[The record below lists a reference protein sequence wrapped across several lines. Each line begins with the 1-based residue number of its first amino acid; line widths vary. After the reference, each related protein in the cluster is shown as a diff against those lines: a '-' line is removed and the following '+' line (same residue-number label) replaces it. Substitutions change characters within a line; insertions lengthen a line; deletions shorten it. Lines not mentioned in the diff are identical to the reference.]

1 MKEFSKLSSDSP
13 IRDIILLSVSA
24 GKLML
29 ENGAET
35 YRVEDTIEIMCRSKG
50 VTKVQTFVI
59 PTGIFVSIDHNGEIY
74 TFIERVFS
82 TNINLQIITEVN
94 ELSRRFSSSS
104 LSIEECR
111 ERLDTIGKND
121 GLPLKLKYIGAGIS
135 TSFFTLLFGGGN
147 IEFIMS
153 FILGMIVQWVLEKSG
168 EIFPSFFM
176 KYIAGGLATASLSF
190 ITASIASLLGIIIDP
205 NQIIVGVIML
215 LVPGVPI
222 TNAVRDTISGDYVA
236 GMSRGTEAIM
246 IATAI
251 AIGVGIVLNVYY
263 SIAGGF

>member
-50 VTKVQTFVI
+50 VRKVQTFVI
-59 PTGIFVSIDHNGEIY
+59 PTGIFMSIDHNGEIY

-82 TNINLQIITEVN
+82 TNINLQTITEVN
-94 ELSRRFSSSS
+94 ELSRSFVSSN
-104 LSIEECR
+104 LSIDECR
-111 ERLDTIGKND
+111 SRLDEISKD
-121 GLPLKLKYIGAGIS
+121 EGLPLKLKYFGAGVAS
-135 TSFFTLLFGGGN
+135 SFFTLLFGGGN
-147 IEFIMS
+147 IEFFMS
-153 FILGMIVQWVLEKSG
+153 FVLGMIVQWVLEKSG

-176 KYIAGGLATASLSF
+176 KYIAGGLVIATLSF
-190 ITASIASLLGIIIDP
+190 SASVLAAFVNISVEP

-236 GMSRGTEAIM
+236 GMSRATEAIM

>member
-13 IRDIILLSVSA
+13 IRDIILLSVAA

-50 VTKVQTFVI
+50 VSEVQTFVI
-59 PTGIFVSIDHNGEIY
+59 PTGIFISIDHNGEIY

-82 TNINLQIITEVN
+82 TNINLRAITEVN
-94 ELSRRFSSSS
+94 ELSRSFAASN
-104 LSIEECR
+104 ITIAECK
-111 ERLDTIGKND
+111 ERLSQIKNNKE
-121 GLPLKLKYIGAGIS
+121 LPLKLKYIGAGVAS
-135 TSFFTLLFGGGN
+135 SFFTLLFKGGLA
-147 IEFIMS
+147 EFIVS
-153 FILGMIVQWVLEKSG
+153 FILGVIVQWVVEKSSK
-168 EIFPSFFM
+168 IFPSFFM
-176 KYIAGGLATASLSF
+176 KYIAGGLVVATFAFASSSLAEALSF
-190 ITASIASLLGIIIDP
+190 AINPDQIII
-205 NQIIVGVIML
+205 GVIML
-215 LVPGVPI
+215 LVPGVSI

-236 GMSRGTEAIM
+236 GMSRATEAIM

>member
-1 MKEFSKLSSDSP
+1 MEGFSKLNSTSP

-35 YRVEDTIEIMCRSKG
+35 YRVEDTIEIICKSKG

-59 PTGIFVSIDHNGEIY
+59 PTGIFMSVDHNGEIY

-82 TNINLQIITEVN
+82 TNINLQTITKVN
-94 ELSRRFSSSS
+94 ELSRSFVSSN
-104 LSIEECR
+104 LSISECSRQLEEIR
-111 ERLDTIGKND
+111 QDEGV
-121 GLPLKLKYIGAGIS
+121 PLKLKYLGAGVAS
-135 TSFFTLLFGGGN
+135 SFFTLLLGGGSF
-147 IEFIMS
+147 EFIMS
-153 FILGMIVQWVLEKSG
+153 FLLGMLVQWVLEKSG

-176 KYIAGGLATASLSF
+176 KYIGGGLVVATLSFSASELASL
-190 ITASIASLLGIIIDP
+190 ANIAVDP

-215 LVPGVPI
+215 LVPGVQI

-236 GMSRGTEAIM
+236 GMSRATEAIM